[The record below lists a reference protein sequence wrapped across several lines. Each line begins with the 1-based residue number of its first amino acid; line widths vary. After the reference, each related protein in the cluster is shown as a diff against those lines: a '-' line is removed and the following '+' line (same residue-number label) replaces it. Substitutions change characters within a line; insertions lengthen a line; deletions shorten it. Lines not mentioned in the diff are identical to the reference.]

1 MIQLNHESNKR
12 SFKNIPNILLS
23 KIPSS
28 NEFISQY
35 NSAQFS
41 PIKIFFLELVGINEN
56 HIETH
61 QINESIEVPLHQA
74 QNIGS
79 RESLL
84 SSETIIEGNWF
95 DSTNGI
101 LECSIENQFANKLN
115 LKIGDQLTFMVHGYT
130 KKAIVTNIR
139 SINWHAFEPN
149 TPIIIEPPFFKN
161 YPTLSGGIKVNKQQL
176 PDIQS
181 SLERAFPDGK
191 IINNSDSSNKLS
203 AYLNILSMAIQ
214 IGLILHLV
222 FGLLLIFH
230 SEKKPISESSFH

>member
-115 LKIGDQLTFMVHGYT
+115 LKIEINSPLWFM
-130 KKAIVTNIR
+130 
-139 SINWHAFEPN
+139 
-149 TPIIIEPPFFKN
+149 
-161 YPTLSGGIKVNKQQL
+161 
-176 PDIQS
+176 DIQRRQ
-181 SLERAFPDGK
+181 SLQTYD
-191 IINNSDSSNKLS
+191 LS
-203 AYLNILSMAIQ
+203 IGMHLN
-214 IGLILHLV
+214 
-222 FGLLLIFH
+222 
-230 SEKKPISESSFH
+230 PIHRS